1 MGRWYNRSE
10 ILERRRAGRRWREVL
25 SAYSILV
32 VDDDPL
38 VLDVVAKIL
47 AAPGC
52 TVLTARDG
60 SEALQKLGERSVE
73 LMITDLIMPG
83 LDGVQLG
90 IQAKLMHPYLHIIY
104 ITGFA
109 DIAKRARYGR
119 VLHKPIRLAELI
131 QTVKSEM
138 MAA

>member
-1 MGRWYNRSE
+1 
-10 ILERRRAGRRWREVL
+10 LERRRPGRRWREVL
-25 SAYSILV
+25 SAYTILV

-60 SEALQKLGERSVE
+60 AEALRTLGERSVE
-73 LMITDLIMPG
+73 LMITDLIMPE

-119 VLHKPIRLAELI
+119 VLHKPIRLADLI

-138 MAA
+138 MAV

>member
-1 MGRWYNRSE
+1 MLTPYT
-10 ILERRRAGRRWREVL
+10 
-25 SAYSILV
+25 ILV

-47 AAPGC
+47 GAPGC

-60 SEALQKLGERSVE
+60 AEALRTLGERSVE

-119 VLHKPIRLAELI
+119 VLQKPIRAAALI
-131 QTVKSEM
+131 QSVKSELLPV
-138 MAA
+138 